1 MDILIV
7 GAGAIGSVYGA
18 KLARQHQ
25 VTLIGGAAHVEAIN
39 RDGLVLEGLEPAT
52 HRIPARARVDAIDPG
67 TLILL
72 TAKVSSSEAAMA
84 PLVPLLPDGVT
95 ILCVQNG
102 LYAEDVVKRLVGDRA
117 VVLRAITQFG
127 GVLRSP
133 GVVNYTV
140 EGYTLIEDH
149 ARAGAIA
156 ELLTAAGLQGR
167 ITADMKREVWRKAIY
182 NCVINAV
189 TSLVQCDVA
198 GITHPA
204 LAPIKQQL
212 IDECVAVA
220 RADGV
225 RFEEDFMRV
234 IDEVF
239 GRSHTIVSMRQDLDK
254 GRKTEIDFMN
264 GAVAALGER
273 YGIACPVNRALTSLI
288 RRLES

>member
-1 MDILIV
+1 V
-7 GAGAIGSVYGA
+7 
-18 KLARQHQ
+18 
-25 VTLIGGAAHVEAIN
+25 GGAAHVDAIT

-52 HRIPARARVDAIDPG
+52 HCIPARKTVDAIEPG

-84 PLVPLLPDGVT
+84 PLVPLLPDEAT

-102 LYAEDVVKRLVGDRA
+102 LYSEEVVRRLVGGRA
-117 VVLRAITQFG
+117 PVLRAITQFG
-127 GVLRSP
+127 GVLLSP
-133 GVVNYTV
+133 GVVKYTV
-140 EGYTLIEDH
+140 EGYTLIENH
-149 ARAGAIA
+149 ERAGWIA
-156 ELLTAAGLQGR
+156 DLLTAAGLQGR
-167 ITADMKREVWRKAIY
+167 ITPDMKREVWRKAIY
-182 NCVINAV
+182 NCVINPV

-204 LAPIKQQL
+204 LAPIKRQI

-225 RFEEDFMRV
+225 AFDEDFMRV

-264 GAVAALGER
+264 GAVADLGDR
-273 YGIACPVNRALTSLI
+273 YGVACPVNRALASMI
-288 RRLES
+288 RYREGRQ

>member
-1 MDILIV
+1 MQILIV

-18 KLARQHQ
+18 KLARQHP
-25 VTLIGGAAHVEAIN
+25 VTLVGGAAHVEAIN
-39 RDGLVLEGLEPAT
+39 RNGLILEGLEPAT
-52 HRIPARARVDAIDPG
+52 HRIPARARVAAIEPG

-72 TAKVSSSEAAMA
+72 TSKTSSSEAAIA

-102 LYAEDVVKRLVGDRA
+102 LYSEDVVKRLVGDRA

-127 GVLRSP
+127 GVLLSP
-133 GVVNYTV
+133 GVVKYTV

-156 ELLTAAGLQGR
+156 EVLTAAGLQGR

-182 NCVINAV
+182 NCVINPV

-273 YGIACPVNRALTSLI
+273 YGIACPVNRAMTSLI
-288 RRLES
+288 HRLES